1 MWDWNEAGLS
11 SLSQYAGKKLY
22 GCTNQRGRGRE
33 TREDVYQYDHVEC
46 PGVYVVYKCVHIE
59 VGMQIELSQTQQPQ

>member
-11 SLSQYAGKKLY
+11 PHYLNMQEKNCMAVLI
-22 GCTNQRGRGRE
+22 RGGE

-59 VGMQIELSQTQQPQ
+59 VGMYAN